1 MKRIFSGMQPT
12 NQLHLGNYLGALQN
26 WVKLQTEG
34 DECIYCIVD
43 LHAVTAVYDTGQ
55 LAQASREVAAA
66 YIAAGLDPE
75 KSIIFVQSAV
85 PAHTQLMWLFSTL
98 AQLGELNRMT
108 QFKEKS
114 GNHRE
119 KSSLGLYGYPVLQ
132 AADILLYKG
141 THVPVGE
148 DQRQHLE
155 LSREIARTFNFRFDV
170 EFFPEPEPIILG
182 EAARVMSLRNGN
194 EKMSKSAQSD
204 MTRINLTDDADTIAL
219 KFKKAKTDPDPLP
232 GEPDGL
238 AERPEATNLVIIYG
252 ALVGK
257 TVEEVIA
264 EHAGKSFSEFKG
276 VLTDVAIS
284 RLGPMAERMRELL
297 ADTAELDRI
306 LGEGAARAAGLAEPI
321 LAEVTAHMGFWRPPQ
336 G

>member
-1 MKRIFSGMQPT
+1 MKTIFSGMQPT

-26 WVKLQTEG
+26 WVKLQSEA
-34 DECIYCIVD
+34 DQCIYCIVD
-43 LHAVTAVYDTGQ
+43 LHAITAAYDTAK

-75 KSIIFVQSAV
+75 QSIIFVQSAV
-85 PAHTQLMWLFSTL
+85 PAHTQLMWMFSTL

-114 GNHRE
+114 GKHRE

-132 AADILLYKG
+132 AADILIYKG

-155 LSREIARTFNFRFDV
+155 LSREIARTFNFRFGE
-170 EFFPEPEPIILG
+170 EFFPEPEPLIMG
-182 EAARVMSLRNGN
+182 PAARVMSLRNGN

-204 MTRINLTDDADTIAL
+204 MTRINLTDDADTIAQ
-219 KFKKAKTDPDPLP
+219 KFKKAKTDPEPLP
-232 GEPDGL
+232 QETGGLDG
-238 AERPEATNLVIIYG
+238 RPEAANLVTIYG
-252 ALVGK
+252 ALVGQ
-257 TVEEVIA
+257 TVEQVLG
-264 EHAGKSFSEFKG
+264 EHGGKSFSDFKQA
-276 VLTDVAIS
+276 LTDAAVDHLA
-284 RLGPMAERMRELL
+284 PMAERMRELL

-306 LGEGAARAAGLAEPI
+306 LGKGASRAGALAEPVFADATD
-321 LAEVTAHMGFWRPPQ
+321 LMGFWKPPR
-336 G
+336 